1 MNKSPKI
8 YLKSPQKVFIIF
20 ILISSVFL
28 FLILSPKKT
37 SFNLDSLSYKEKKGL
52 NNFLEYLLL
61 RENGIYVIFG
71 SKPVVCS
78 NLCIISEDKIK
89 SSSQKIPE
97 SIKKNATRQ
106 KIKLEFYIQDWK
118 QVQKHFK
125 IKSKYLLLFKK
136 HEEDGI
142 ASVYLV
148 NKPNLITVLTE
159 YYSVFKE
166 RTKID
171 FNPLTIVDEFNN
183 DSSNFWNLVQNDMLL
198 QGLTFG
204 YGIVNSSL
212 FDQWLKLNETEA
224 RNFVNLGFK
233 ATDKHLVD
241 KNIKV
246 NYQNFPLPVFRNFP
260 NDSTLE
266 KYKHERKK
274 IKALYRGRNS
284 LKVTLKELCK

>member
-1 MNKSPKI
+1 M
-8 YLKSPQKVFIIF
+8 LM
-20 ILISSVFL
+20 
-28 FLILSPKKT
+28 PKKT
-37 SFNLDSLSYKEKKGL
+37 SFKLDQLSYKEKQGL
-52 NNFLEYLLL
+52 NNFLEHLLL
-61 RENGIYVIFG
+61 REGGVYVLFG
-71 SKPVVCS
+71 SKPVVFS
-78 NLCIISEDKIK
+78 NLCT
-89 SSSQKIPE
+89 SSLEKYKKHYESIPE
-97 SIKKNATRQ
+97 NIKRNANRK
-106 KIKLEFYIQDWK
+106 KIKLNFYIQDWEK
-118 QVQKHFK
+118 VEKYFK
-125 IKSKYLLLFKK
+125 VKEKYLLYFKK
-136 HEEDGI
+136 YEEIGI
-142 ASVYLV
+142 ADVYLI
-148 NKPNLITVLTE
+148 NKANLILVLTE

-171 FNPLTIVDEFNN
+171 FNPITIVDEFNN

-246 NYQNFPLPVFRNFP
+246 NYQNFPLPVFKSLP

-266 KYKHERKK
+266 KYKYERKK